1 MKKLLCAVAVFG
13 LMLSAASAYNPPVY
27 GDDIFELSSPRQLAN
42 ASSVVGGGLFY
53 ASPESIIVNPAL
65 TAKEQRVDLNLAY
78 TGLIST
84 NKENSMR
91 YGNAF
96 QGGILIPTKRF
107 VFSGYLNGTMVPFKE
122 MYLGN
127 SFDLKLGLAKEITD
141 KLTLGIG
148 LNSGIFWGAD
158 TDWGISA
165 NLGFVYTYGDLGFVK
180 DFRYGASI
188 LNLGKNFS
196 KTTMVGIKGAE
207 KGTATLPMIATVK
220 AGAAGTLV
228 SNDIIKLGA
237 SFDLTL
243 PAFMNVIADLGLQF
257 SVKDMLFI
265 SVAEKINVAELA
277 CGVKNV
283 MPSVGLS
290 FRFTFDVK
298 NNDYLQ
304 KNGWSQSEMS
314 ASVAWKQ
321 FNKTVNAVS
330 AGVDVNLGLKDETPP
345 VIKLWLDEEDEKPAE
360 VQTIPVVGDA
370 K

>member
-1 MKKLLCAVAVFG
+1 MKKFFSAAVLFILVVA
-13 LMLSAASAYNPPVY
+13 AASAYNPPVY

-42 ASSVVGGGLFY
+42 SSSVVGGGLFY

-78 TGLIST
+78 TGLVSSNT
-84 NKENSMR
+84 ENSSR

-96 QGGILIPTKRF
+96 QLGILIPFKRF
-107 VFSGYLNGTMVPFKE
+107 VFSGYGNGTMIPFNE
-122 MYLGN
+122 MNLGKSLN
-127 SFDLKLGLAKEITD
+127 FKFGLAKEITE
-141 KLTLGIG
+141 KLVIG
-148 LNSGIFWGAD
+148 ANLNSGIFWGAD
-158 TDWGISA
+158 TDWALSGNI
-165 NLGFVYTYGDLGFVK
+165 GFVYTHGDLAFMK

-188 LNLGKNFS
+188 LNLGKNFG
-196 KTTMVGIKGAE
+196 KTTLGGIKADKAPGSLP
-207 KGTATLPMIATVK
+207 TVATIK
-220 AGAAGTLV
+220 AGAAGILFG
-228 SNDIIKLGA
+228 NDIIKLGA
-237 SFDLTL
+237 SCDLTI
-243 PAFMNVIADLGLQF
+243 PAFQNLIADLGLQF
-257 SVKDMLFI
+257 AVKDMLFI
-265 SVAEKINVAELA
+265 SVAEKLNIAELA
-277 CGVKNV
+277 NGVKNL

-298 NNDYLQ
+298 NNEYLQ

-345 VIKLWLDEEDEKPAE
+345 VIKLWLDDDEEEDVKK
-360 VQTIPVVGDA
+360 IPVTGDE